1 MENPTQTFLCFPRF
15 PKELRLKIWAL
26 ALPGPLTVEQVRNHS
41 KMKWEFV
48 REIPALLQAC
58 SESQTEFLRN
68 GDGPGGSSVYRCIMD
83 ARPFYFCYEL
93 DTIYVR
99 PQCLFDLPL

>member
-1 MENPTQTFLCFPRF
+1 MENPTQTFLYFPRF

-58 SESQTEFLRN
+58 SESRTEFLRN
-68 GDGPGGSSVYRCIMD
+68 GGPGGSSVYRCIMD
-83 ARPFYFCYEL
+83 VRPFYFCYEL